1 MNKRSPLATRPPA
14 LVALSVLTACTAF
27 GPPRTP
33 PSVPSPAHY
42 SIAPTN
48 PQLTADQGPR
58 QQLLLGA
65 APIPEWWRA
74 FGSPQLDA
82 LVSEALDRNQS
93 LAAAQANLRAAH
105 EQVREQVGNN
115 LYPHLDAGVAS
126 SRQRA
131 LSIPG
136 LPQQTFLYDVFAAEV
151 QGSWTLDLFGAS
163 MLADRALLGQVRAQA
178 YDFEVERRAV
188 AFNVVLA
195 AINAASL
202 RAQIDAVAA
211 YADAQEHRA
220 RQLRERYQLG
230 SATRLDMLSAEDE
243 AAGAQRVLPPL
254 RRQLLAVQHAEAV
267 LLGRTPDAAPA
278 PLSLDE
284 LHLPDR
290 LPVAVPSELLHQ
302 RPDILAAEAA
312 VRAGADAAGAATAA
326 LYPSLTLSAAYGRGG
341 FDWST
346 VTSPAGAIWSAGAS
360 LTQPLFHG
368 GALRARQRQYQAA
381 YEAAVAQYRQTVLTA
396 FQSVADT
403 LVSLDEDTK
412 ELEQAQR
419 SAQALKEVQQET
431 EERYARG
438 ATPLYAVL
446 GARSQYQNAYVT
458 YVAARATRLTDS
470 AGLLD
475 AMGNPTSAS
484 SLSGTDST
492 D

>member
-1 MNKRSPLATRPPA
+1 MKKRYLLATRAVA
-14 LVALSVLTACTAF
+14 LVAAAVLSACTAF
-27 GPPRTP
+27 GPSRSP
-33 PSVPSPAHY
+33 PSVASPERYSSAPS
-42 SIAPTN
+42 N
-48 PQLTADQGPR
+48 PPLKADHGLP
-58 QQLLLGA
+58 QQLMMGA

-74 FGSPQLDA
+74 FTSAELDA

-93 LAAAQANLRAAH
+93 LAAARANLRAAH

-115 LYPHLDAGVAS
+115 LYPHLDVGLAP

-131 LSIPG
+131 LIIPG
-136 LPQQTFLYDVFAAEV
+136 LPQQTYIYNVFAAEV
-151 QGSWTLDLFGAS
+151 QGGWTLDLFGAS
-163 MLADRALLGQVRAQA
+163 MLADRALLGQVQAQA
-178 YDFEVERRAV
+178 YELEVERRAV
-188 AFNVVLA
+188 AFNLVLA

-211 YADAQEHRA
+211 YADAEEHRA
-220 RQLRERYQLG
+220 GQVRERYQLG
-230 SATRLDMLSAEDE
+230 SAARLDMLAAEEE
-243 AAGAQRVLPPL
+243 AAEAQRVLPPL
-254 RRQLLAVQHAEAV
+254 RRQLLAVEHAEAV

-278 PLSLDE
+278 PLSLDD
-284 LHLPDR
+284 LHLPER

-302 RPDILAAEAA
+302 RPDILGAEAA
-312 VRAGADAAGAATAA
+312 VRAGADAAGAASAA
-326 LYPSLTLSAAYGRGG
+326 LYPSLTLSAAFGRGG

-346 VTSPAGAIWSAGAS
+346 FSSPAGAIWSAGAS

-381 YEAAVAQYRQTVLTA
+381 YEAAVAQYRQTVLAA

-403 LVSLDEDTK
+403 LVSLEEDAN
-412 ELEQAQR
+412 ELEQTQR
-419 SAQALKEVQQET
+419 AAEALSEVQRET

-438 ATPLYAVL
+438 AAPLYAVL

-470 AGLLD
+470 AALLD

-484 SLSGTDST
+484 PLSTLR
-492 D
+492 

>member
-1 MNKRSPLATRPPA
+1 
-14 LVALSVLTACTAF
+14 
-27 GPPRTP
+27 
-33 PSVPSPAHY
+33 
-42 SIAPTN
+42 
-48 PQLTADQGPR
+48 
-58 QQLLLGA
+58 
-65 APIPEWWRA
+65 
-74 FGSPQLDA
+74 
-82 LVSEALDRNQS
+82 
-93 LAAAQANLRAAH
+93 
-105 EQVREQVGNN
+105 
-115 LYPHLDAGVAS
+115 
-126 SRQRA
+126 
-131 LSIPG
+131 
-136 LPQQTFLYDVFAAEV
+136 
-151 QGSWTLDLFGAS
+151 
-163 MLADRALLGQVRAQA
+163 
-178 YDFEVERRAV
+178 
-188 AFNVVLA
+188 
-195 AINAASL
+195 
-202 RAQIDAVAA
+202 
-211 YADAQEHRA
+211 
-220 RQLRERYQLG
+220 
-230 SATRLDMLSAEDE
+230 
-243 AAGAQRVLPPL
+243 
-254 RRQLLAVQHAEAV
+254 VQHAEAV
-267 LLGRTPDAAPA
+267 LLGRTPDAAPT
-278 PLSLDE
+278 PLALDE

-290 LPVAVPSELLHQ
+290 LPVTVPSELLHQ

-312 VRAGADAAGAATAA
+312 VRAGADAAGAASAA

>member
-1 MNKRSPLATRPPA
+1 MNKRFPLATRAPA

-42 SIAPTN
+42 SIARTN

-312 VRAGADAAGAATAA
+312 VRAGADAAGAASAA

-492 D
+492 H